1 MNNEELYACAKR
13 HRECVEVLLSA
24 IEEISTALQ
33 NQQTAE
39 WQRTMDEERSRLL
52 ANNAKLRGE
61 LAKATKRIVRLERK
75 VTNYSDI
82 IREYRDRFEDTASN
96 LGERCSQIK
105 HLSEENRRLM
115 AELDAAKRQN
125 PRTSVII
132 PTDKHQPETPK
143 TTRDMEDFE
152 IAADQRVVA
161 DPKAGDVITRFT
173 NEAARSPFIRRI
185 VDVFGA
191 HELKPEDF
199 HLHDELAIPYV
210 VYGNGVAGTFDSGKM
225 LEAWIMADPKKRV
238 PRHFGY
244 KRGGKVVSTKGNS
257 PDFWRLAYQVDS
269 NQMLFF
275 LAQEYRDVIEA
286 FCSWYNKKVMP

>member
-24 IEEISTALQ
+24 IEEIATVQ
-33 NQQTAE
+33 PNKPTAE
-39 WQRTMDEERSRLL
+39 CQRTMDDERSQLL
-52 ANNAKLRGE
+52 ANNEKLRGE
-61 LAKATKRIVRLERK
+61 LAKATKRIARLERK
-75 VTNYSDI
+75 VTNYIGI

-105 HLSEENRRLM
+105 HLAEENKRLM
-115 AELDAAKRQN
+115 LELDAAKRQDS
-125 PRTSVII
+125 RVSVII
-132 PTDKHQPETPK
+132 PTDKHQPEMPK
-143 TTRDMEDFE
+143 TIRAMEGFE
-152 IAADQRVVA
+152 IAA

-185 VDVFGA
+185 EDMFGSR
-191 HELKPEDF
+191 ELKPEDF

-210 VYGNGVAGTFDSGKM
+210 VYGNGVAGTFDVAKM

-257 PDFWRLAYQVDS
+257 PNFWRLAYQVDAD
-269 NQMLFF
+269 QMLFF

>member
-24 IEEISTALQ
+24 IEEIATAQ
-33 NQQTAE
+33 PNKPTIGRQGQ
-39 WQRTMDEERSRLL
+39 MDENRSRLL
-52 ANNAKLRGE
+52 ANNEELRGE
-61 LAKATKRIVRLERK
+61 LAKATKRIARLERN
-75 VTNYSDI
+75 VTNYIDI
-82 IREYRDRFEDTASN
+82 IREYRDRFEDTVSN

-105 HLSEENRRLM
+105 YLAEENKRLM
-115 AELDAAKRQN
+115 SELDAAKRQN
-125 PRTSVII
+125 SRMSVII
-132 PTDKHQPETPK
+132 PTDKHQPGMPK
-143 TTRDMEDFE
+143 TIRDGEDFGITE
-152 IAADQRVVA
+152 DSKAVV
-161 DPKAGDVITRFT
+161 DPKAADVIMRFT
-173 NEAARSPFIRRI
+173 NEANKSPFIKRI
-185 VDVFGA
+185 GDVFGA
-191 HELKPEDF
+191 RELKPEDF